1 MDLILFCNVVQIV
14 YALKAFSRAE
24 AYLGDFQISLMS
36 FFRKYLTAKNYV
48 IYFRFHINVFRIRD
62 TLLMW
67 VQQSDQLTEAYSEL
81 CQTSKVERFADIVN
95 DFYSLITFA
104 KRSILDVWQSFE
116 YASVN
121 CSDC

>member
-48 IYFRFHINVFRIRD
+48 IYFRF
-62 TLLMW
+62 
-67 VQQSDQLTEAYSEL
+67 
-81 CQTSKVERFADIVN
+81 ADIVN